1 MYGRIA
7 RYLLQDRDQL
17 RGIELQF
24 TYVEKAEILEA
35 IARFAFENDL
45 NVIEYDRLVD
55 SLGHQPDK
63 KRLVDLLAEIVR
75 RSNIL
80 VRVGPTSFD
89 FTHWTLREFF
99 AAQGWD
105 RQKRWKA
112 WDGEEFG
119 KYFSHESVPKF
130 LVGLNPGERSFIEQ
144 QLSRCLEGNPL
155 AAPVT
160 AKVML
165 EVFSDC
171 SPREQLTH
179 LDNLVS
185 SSLASP
191 VLDVAE
197 AGSLLSQMFHSAAE
211 KDPLRR
217 DLVDRLNALVARPSK
232 ENVIAVARLLGL
244 CSMVPDEPIARS
256 VCALLASSHGELE
269 DPIRLCLAKMGPRVA
284 GSCVRDIVKEKGDLG
299 LSRTCMINSPD
310 WTEQFEAQ
318 IEKWLADDDSPPD
331 QEAILGRWLQL
342 AGLAGPADEIER
354 FRTALRGLMRRIFGV
369 APGPEHD
376 AESVDRIYLTIGR
389 GHASS
394 LQKAWFS
401 CMSNEDITD
410 LSEGMGEIFRI
421 IADVEKIDVRVDRK
435 ASQRAESAYKPP
447 RNDVIDLLR
456 DAADSAS
463 VRILLGLAA
472 RDEPRLRASVT
483 DAVGILLSRFGNYI
497 PSDLTDLGRQV
508 VDDLWVF
515 AHPGESLPAE
525 FRGVKEQRA
534 KQRLS

>member
-1 MYGRIA
+1 MTSRILSDPVLLEEIRTPFVLRMFCALTDEPGGRTPWRSSTEMYGRIA

-112 WDGEEFG
+112 WDGKEFG

-155 AAPVT
+155 AALVT

-217 DLVDRLNALVARPSK
+217 DLVEQAQ
-232 ENVIAVARLLGL
+232 
-244 CSMVPDEPIARS
+244 
-256 VCALLASSHGELE
+256 
-269 DPIRLCLAKMGPRVA
+269 
-284 GSCVRDIVKEKGDLG
+284 
-299 LSRTCMINSPD
+299 RT
-310 WTEQFEAQ
+310 
-318 IEKWLADDDSPPD
+318 
-331 QEAILGRWLQL
+331 
-342 AGLAGPADEIER
+342 
-354 FRTALRGLMRRIFGV
+354 
-369 APGPEHD
+369 
-376 AESVDRIYLTIGR
+376 
-389 GHASS
+389 
-394 LQKAWFS
+394 
-401 CMSNEDITD
+401 
-410 LSEGMGEIFRI
+410 
-421 IADVEKIDVRVDRK
+421 
-435 ASQRAESAYKPP
+435 
-447 RNDVIDLLR
+447 
-456 DAADSAS
+456 
-463 VRILLGLAA
+463 
-472 RDEPRLRASVT
+472 
-483 DAVGILLSRFGNYI
+483 
-497 PSDLTDLGRQV
+497 GRQ
-508 VDDLWVF
+508 
-515 AHPGESLPAE
+515 AEQGECH
-525 FRGVKEQRA
+525 RGGEAPRPLQHGA
-534 KQRLS
+534 G